1 MPKNVDKS
9 RSTLNYTYMNKIRL
23 RNLGVVG
30 AFLVLFLIY
39 FEYQSS
45 RLFNVSADPQFT
57 LVAQSENETEEAKSE
72 NPQKRLEYEMDM
84 LKDPSTGKIPFD
96 IRHKELSFVRELNQN
111 ERNNI
116 RSSAAG
122 ISQTNASPFVNFGP
136 FNIGG
141 RTRTLAIDV
150 TDENILLAGGVSGGV
165 WRTTNQG
172 TSWTRT
178 TSFDQLP
185 SVTTIVQ
192 DKRTGKTANWY
203 YATGENIGNS
213 VSETGAFYLGDGIY
227 KSTNRGVSWSLIS
240 GTAVNSVTNIG
251 KFSLVN
257 KIAIDYSNQT
267 ETEIYVAGLSKIYRT
282 VNDFQ
287 SVTTVLGL
295 PNTGVGNSADIAIA
309 SDGTI
314 IASIPNRSS
323 NGSNPEEGI
332 FISSDG
338 LSWTSIALPTGW
350 PSTFRRVELTFDPQD
365 ANFFYALGETFFYKY
380 NRSTS
385 TWTTLTNNINVN
397 SESVLGF
404 DGQGGY
410 NLEVAVH
417 PGNQNT
423 VFIGGTNLLRSPNG
437 FSSETDRKQIGGYDG
452 GGTPKPYQNHH
463 PDIHSLSFFPS
474 DPNKMLSGS
483 DGGVHLTN
491 DNAVSTVVW
500 RSLNNGYVTSQFFAV
515 DLVRGDR
522 GDNQIMGG
530 MQDNGTWALF
540 QNDPLRA
547 WSQVF
552 SGDGAYSAISYNAL
566 YPSAQLG
573 QIGRLELV
581 GNTYQSSNNISP
593 TDDQDEFLFINPFVV
608 DRVNQD
614 RMYVAAKGKIYYT
627 YDVRE
632 NPGKGEW
639 QQISGSGITSQP
651 VAALATSVQP
661 EGVLY
666 FGTTTGRLQ
675 KIANTKEITSV
686 ENISASNLP
695 QGASVTSIAVDPRDA
710 NRVFVTFGNYGVIS
724 IWMSDDGGGTWTS
737 IAGNLEENAN
747 GSGNG
752 PSVRS
757 IEILP
762 NGASGEKVF
771 VGTSTGLYM
780 TSSLNGTS
788 TVWTQQAPSIIGN
801 SVVNMVKVRPV
812 DGKVIAATHGSGV
825 FVGYYDTGF
834 NPEINY
840 SMTGESSAVLR
851 ANQSF
856 NTGQGFAFK
865 WFKDGTVISGQTAD
879 ELIVNSSGTYKC
891 EVTDQ
896 LGPVAFT
903 NEVTFNFDVV
913 AGIDDPIQV
922 NAQVS
927 PNPSNGVF
935 NVNLDGA
942 YATGFEYS
950 IVNSNGNQVITG
962 NKEFYNTE
970 ERFQVNLSTIPDGL
984 YILNVNNDKR
994 RDVIKLLKQSN

>member
-1 MPKNVDKS
+1 
-9 RSTLNYTYMNKIRL
+9 MNKIRL

-30 AFLVLFLIY
+30 AFVVLFLIY

-45 RLFNVSADPQFT
+45 RLFNVNTEPKF
-57 LVAQSENETEEAKSE
+57 VIAQAEDSNEEAEAESE

-96 IRHKELSFVRELNQN
+96 IRHKELSYVRALN
-111 ERNNI
+111 ETDRNNI

-141 RTRTLAIDV
+141 RTRALAIDV
-150 TDENILLAGGVSGGV
+150 SDENILLAGGISGGV
-165 WRTTNQG
+165 WRSTDQG

-178 TSFDQLP
+178 TNFDQIP

-192 DKRTGKTANWY
+192 DIRTGKTANWY

-227 KSTNRGVSWSLIS
+227 KSTNGGVSWSLIS
-240 GTAVNSVTNIG
+240 GTAINSVSSLG

-257 KIAIDYSNQT
+257 KLAIDYSNQT
-267 ETEIYVAGLSKIYRT
+267 ETELYVAGLSKIYRT

-295 PNTGVGNSADIAIA
+295 SNTGVGNSADIAIA

-314 IASIPNRSS
+314 IASIPNKSS
-323 NGSNPEEGI
+323 NGSNAEEGI

-338 LSWTSIALPTGW
+338 ISWTSITLPAAW
-350 PSTFRRVELTFDPQD
+350 PSTFRRVELAFDPHD
-365 ANFFYALGETFFYKY
+365 SNFFYALGESFFYKY
-380 NRSTS
+380 DRSTS
-385 TWTTLTNNINVN
+385 TWTALTGNINVN
-397 SESVLGF
+397 SESVEGF

-437 FSSETDRKQIGGYDG
+437 FTLETDRKHIGGYT
-452 GGTPKPYQNHH
+452 GTGTAGPYENHH
-463 PDIHSLSFFPS
+463 PDIHTLSFLPS
-474 DPNKMLSGS
+474 DPKKMFSGS
-483 DGGVHLTN
+483 DGGVHITN
-491 DNAVSTVVW
+491 DNTASTVVW
-500 RSLNNGYVTSQFFAV
+500 TSLNNGYVTSQFYTV
-515 DLVRGDR
+515 DLYRDDR
-522 GDNQIMGG
+522 GDNQIIGG
-530 MQDNGTWALF
+530 MQDNGTWAIF
-540 QNDPLRA
+540 QNNPIGVWIQA
-547 WSQVF
+547 YG
-552 SGDGAYSAISYNAL
+552 GDGAYSAISYNSL
-566 YPSAQLG
+566 YASAQEG
-573 QIGRLELV
+573 QMGRFELV
-581 GNTYQSSNNISP
+581 DNTYQASEDIAP
-593 TDDQDEFLFINPFVV
+593 TDDSDEFLFINPFIV

-627 YDVRE
+627 YDVRK

-639 QQISGSGITSQP
+639 EEISGTGITSQP

-695 QGASVTSIAVDPRDA
+695 QGASVTSIAVDPRNA

-724 IWMSDDGGGTWTS
+724 VWMSEDGGGTWSS
-737 IAGNLEENAN
+737 ISGNLEENAN

-762 NGASGEKVF
+762 NGTSGEKMF

-780 TSSLNGTS
+780 TSSLNGNS
-788 TVWTQQAPSIIGN
+788 TVWTQQATSIIGN
-801 SVVNMVKVRPV
+801 SIVNMVKVRPI

-856 NTGQGFAFK
+856 NQGQGFGFK
-865 WFKDGTVISGQTAD
+865 WFKDGSVISGQTGA
-879 ELIVNSSGTYKC
+879 ELIVNANGTYKC

-903 NEVTFNFDVV
+903 NEVAFNFDVV
-913 AGIDDPIQV
+913 AGIDDDPIQV
-922 NAQVS
+922 SAQVS
-927 PNPSNGVF
+927 PNPSNAVF
-935 NVNLDGA
+935 NVNLDAA
-942 YATGFEYS
+942 YATGFDYT

-962 NKEFYNTE
+962 KKEFYNTE
-970 ERFQVNLSTIPDGL
+970 ERFRVNLSTMPDGL

-994 RDVIKLLKQSN
+994 RDIIKLLKQSN

>member
-1 MPKNVDKS
+1 
-9 RSTLNYTYMNKIRL
+9 MNKIRL
-23 RNLGVVG
+23 RNLGVIG
-30 AFLVLFLIY
+30 AFVVLFLMY
-39 FEYQSS
+39 FEYQSL
-45 RLFNVSADPQFT
+45 RKFKVIADPQFT
-57 LVAQSENETEEAKSE
+57 LVEARDQNDAEEAEAESE
-72 NPQKRLEYEMDM
+72 NPQKRLEYEMNM
-84 LKDPSTGKIPFD
+84 LKDPSTGRIPFD
-96 IRHKELSFVRELNQN
+96 IRHKELSFVREINRTD
-111 ERNNI
+111 RNNI

-122 ISQTNASPFVNFGP
+122 VSQTSAALPFVNFGP

-141 RTRTLAIDV
+141 RTRALAIDV
-150 TDENILLAGGVSGGV
+150 TDENILLAGGISGGV
-165 WRTTNQG
+165 WRSTDQG

-178 TSFDQLP
+178 TNFDQIP

-192 DKRTGKTANWY
+192 DKRAGKTSNWY
-203 YATGENIGNS
+203 YATGEHVGNS
-213 VSETGAFYLGDGIY
+213 ASETGAFYLGDGIY
-227 KSTNRGVSWSLIS
+227 KSTNGGVSWSLLD
-240 GTAVNSVTNIG
+240 GTAINLVSSLG

-267 ETEIYVAGLSKIYRT
+267 ETELYVAGMSKIYRT
-282 VNDFQ
+282 LNDFQ

-323 NGSNPEEGI
+323 NGTSPEEGI
-332 FISSDG
+332 FISPDG
-338 LSWTSIALPTGW
+338 ISWTSIALPAGW
-350 PSTFRRVELTFDPQD
+350 PSTFRRVELAFDPHD
-365 ANFFYALGETFFYKY
+365 NNFFYALGETFFYKY

-385 TWTTLTNNINVN
+385 TWTALTSNINVN
-397 SESVLGF
+397 SESVEGF

-423 VFIGGTNLLRSPNG
+423 LFVGGTNLLRSPNG
-437 FSSETDRKQIGGYDG
+437 FTTETDRKHIGGYT
-452 GGTPKPYQNHH
+452 GTGTAGSYLNHH
-463 PDIHSLSFFPS
+463 PDIHTLSFFPS
-474 DPNKMLSGS
+474 DAKKMLSGS

-491 DNAVSTVVW
+491 DNTVNTVVW
-500 RSLNNGYVTSQFFAV
+500 NSLNNGYITTQFYTI
-515 DLVRGDR
+515 DLYRGDR
-522 GDNQIMGG
+522 GDHQITGG

-540 QNDPLRA
+540 QNDPVRPWVQA
-547 WSQVF
+547 YG
-552 SGDGAYSAISYNAL
+552 GDGAFAAISYNAL
-566 YPSAQLG
+566 YASAQEG
-573 QIGRLELV
+573 QMGRFELV
-581 GNTYQSSNNISP
+581 NNTYQAPVDISP
-593 TDDQDEFLFINPFVV
+593 SDDNEEFLFINPFIV

-614 RMYVAAKGKIYYT
+614 RMYVAARGKMYYT

-632 NPGKGEW
+632 NPENGEW
-639 QQISGSGITSQP
+639 EEINGIGISDHYVS
-651 VAALATSVQP
+651 AFATSIQP

-666 FGTTTGRLQ
+666 FGTTDGGLQ
-675 KIANTKEITSV
+675 KISNTKKITSV
-686 ENISASNLP
+686 SNILRSNLP
-695 QGASVTSIAVDPRDA
+695 QGASVTSLAVDPRNAD
-710 NRVFVTFGNYGVIS
+710 RVFLTYGNYGIVS
-724 IWMSDDGGGTWTS
+724 VWMSENGGETWSS

-788 TVWTQQAPSIIGN
+788 TVWTQQATNIIGN
-801 SVVNMVKVRPV
+801 SIVNMVKVRPV

-840 SMTGESSAVLR
+840 SIEGESRAIIR

-856 NTGQGFAFK
+856 TQGQGFAFK
-865 WFKDGTVISGQTAD
+865 WFKDNAEIAGQTGS
-879 ELIVNSSGTYKC
+879 ELIVTTSGTYKC
-891 EVTDQ
+891 QVTDQ

-903 NEVTFNFDVV
+903 NEVSFDFDVV
-913 AGIDDPIQV
+913 AGIDDPIHV

-927 PNPSNGVF
+927 PNPSNGMF
-935 NVNLDGA
+935 NVNLDAA
-942 YATGFEYS
+942 YAIGFDYS
-950 IVNSNGNQVITG
+950 IVNSNGNQVVTG
-962 NKEFYNTE
+962 KKEFYNTE
-970 ERFQVNLSTIPDGL
+970 ERFQVNLSSMPDGL

-994 RDVIKLLKQSN
+994 RDVIKLLKQTN

>member
-1 MPKNVDKS
+1 
-9 RSTLNYTYMNKIRL
+9 MNKIRL

-30 AFLVLFLIY
+30 VFVVLFLIY

-45 RLFNVSADPQFT
+45 RLFKVNTEPQF
-57 LVAQSENETEEAKSE
+57 VIAQVEDLNEGAEAESE
-72 NPQKRLEYEMDM
+72 NPLKRLEYEMDM

-96 IRHKELSFVRELNQN
+96 IRHKELSYVRALNQTD
-111 ERNNI
+111 RNNI

-122 ISQTNASPFVNFGP
+122 VSQTNASPFVNFGP

-141 RTRTLAIDV
+141 RTRALAIDV
-150 TDENILLAGGVSGGV
+150 TDENIFLAGGISGGV
-165 WRTTNQG
+165 WRSTNQG

-178 TSFDQLP
+178 TNFDQIP

-227 KSTNRGVSWSLIS
+227 KSTNGGVSWSLIT
-240 GTAVNSVTNIG
+240 GTAINSATSLG

-257 KIAIDYSNQT
+257 KLAIDYSNQT
-267 ETEIYVAGLSKIYRT
+267 ETELYVAGLSKIYRT

-295 PNTGVGNSADIAIA
+295 SNTGVGNSADIAIA

-314 IASIPNRSS
+314 IASIPNKSS
-323 NGSNPEEGI
+323 NGSNAEEGI

-338 LSWTSIALPTGW
+338 ISWTSITLPAAW
-350 PSTFRRVELTFDPQD
+350 PATFRRVELAFDPHD
-365 ANFFYALGETFFYKY
+365 NNFFYALGESFFYKY
-380 NRSTS
+380 DRSTS
-385 TWTTLTNNINVN
+385 TWTALTSNINVN
-397 SESVLGF
+397 SESVEGF

-437 FSSETDRKQIGGYDG
+437 FTLETDRKHIGGYT
-452 GGTPKPYQNHH
+452 GTGTAGPYENHH
-463 PDIHSLSFFPS
+463 PDIHTLSFLPS
-474 DPNKMLSGS
+474 DPKKMFSGS
-483 DGGVHLTN
+483 DGGVHRTN
-491 DNAVSTVVW
+491 DNIASTVVW
-500 RSLNNGYVTSQFFAV
+500 TSLNNGYVTSQFYTV
-515 DLVRGDR
+515 DLYRDDR
-522 GDNQIMGG
+522 GDNQIIGG
-530 MQDNGTWALF
+530 MQDNGTWAIF
-540 QNDPLRA
+540 QNNPIGVWIQA
-547 WSQVF
+547 YG
-552 SGDGAYSAISYNAL
+552 GDGAYSAISYNSL
-566 YPSAQLG
+566 YASAQEG
-573 QIGRLELV
+573 QMGRFELV
-581 GNTYQSSNNISP
+581 DNTYQASEDIAPS
-593 TDDQDEFLFINPFVV
+593 DDSDEFLFINPFIV

-614 RMYVAAKGKIYYT
+614 RLYVGAKGKIYYT
-627 YDVRE
+627 YDIRE

-639 QQISGSGITSQP
+639 EQINGTGITSQP
-651 VAALATSVQP
+651 VAAMATSVQP

-686 ENISASNLP
+686 ENISGSNLP
-695 QGASVTSIAVDPRDA
+695 QGASVTSIAVDPRNA

-724 IWMSDDGGGTWTS
+724 IWMSEDGGGTWSS
-737 IAGNLEENAN
+737 ISGNLEENAN

-762 NGASGEKVF
+762 NGASGEKMF

-780 TSSLNGTS
+780 TSSLNGAS

-801 SVVNMVKVRPV
+801 SIVNMVKVRPI

-856 NTGQGFAFK
+856 NQGQGFAFK
-865 WFKDGTVISGQTAD
+865 WFKDGTVLAGQTGA
-879 ELIVNSSGTYKC
+879 ELIVNANGTYKC

-913 AGIDDPIQV
+913 AGIDDDPIQTS
-922 NAQVS
+922 AQVS

-935 NVNLDGA
+935 NINLDAA
-942 YATGFEYS
+942 YATGFDYS

-962 NKEFYNTE
+962 KKEFYNTE
-970 ERFQVNLSTIPDGL
+970 ERFRVNLSTMPDGL
-984 YILNVNNDKR
+984 YILNINNDKR
-994 RDVIKLLKQSN
+994 RDVIKLLKQRN